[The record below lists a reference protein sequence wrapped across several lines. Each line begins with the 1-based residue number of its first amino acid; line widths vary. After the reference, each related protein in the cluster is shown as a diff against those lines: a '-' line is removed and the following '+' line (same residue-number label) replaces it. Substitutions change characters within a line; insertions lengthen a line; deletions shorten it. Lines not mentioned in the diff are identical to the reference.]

1 MYLVT
6 QSTYNNIELG
16 IYQDESCLK
25 FISINKLDA
34 TSLLIPEL
42 DKLLHSLKI
51 RLSYLDFIAVNKG
64 PAPFTTLR
72 VLLSTIN
79 GISLATNIPLVE
91 VSALECLLKSDI
103 SNEYKFTL
111 VLLNAF
117 SNDAY
122 YALKTPK
129 ETLIGCENI
138 DKLIDK
144 VKTLSINETVKII
157 GNGVNTF
164 KENLKEL
171 NCFIPNNN
179 PEFTTLDEIAKES
192 LGKWNQKETTEKI
205 LPLYLKEAVK
215 TN

>member
-1 MYLVT
+1 MYLVA
-6 QSTYNNIELG
+6 QSTYNNIEIG

-25 FISINKLDA
+25 FASINKMDA

-79 GISLATNIPLVE
+79 GIALATNIPLVE
-91 VSALECLLKSDI
+91 VSTLECLLNSNSSD
-103 SNEYKFTL
+103 EYKFTL

-138 DKLIDK
+138 EGLIEKIKSLSNNEKIK
-144 VKTLSINETVKII
+144 VV

-171 NCFIPNNN
+171 NCFIPNSN

-192 LGKWNQKETTEKI
+192 LVKWNQKEITEKI